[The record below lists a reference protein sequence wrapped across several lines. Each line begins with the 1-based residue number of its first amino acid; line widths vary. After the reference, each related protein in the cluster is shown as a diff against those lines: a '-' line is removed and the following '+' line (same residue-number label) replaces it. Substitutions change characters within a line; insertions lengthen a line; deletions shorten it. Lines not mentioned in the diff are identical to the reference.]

1 MLTTGIILAGGKS
14 SRMGSDKG
22 LIPLNGKPMIEHVI
36 DNLKKLNIPII
47 IISNNSEYSQF
58 GLPVYEDEFKDKGPV
73 AGIYTGLLHSKTDTN
88 IVLSCDV
95 PFASTELLKHL
106 LENSQ
111 DSAVTLPKL
120 NGKIH
125 PLIGIYKTNTLPTF
139 KEHLKND
146 QRKLIKVCNR
156 LNSRILD
163 LSSNSEFND
172 ETLFKNMNT
181 EEDLKS

>member
-1 MLTTGIILAGGKS
+1 MQITGIILAGGKS

-36 DNLKKLNIPII
+36 NHLKKLDIPII
-47 IISNNSEYSQF
+47 IISNNPEYEKF

-95 PFASTELLKHL
+95 PFVSTELLQYL
-106 LENSQ
+106 LDNSKNNR
-111 DSAVTLPKL
+111 VTLPKL

-125 PLIGIYKTNTLPTF
+125 PLVGVYKTDSLPTF

-146 QRKLIKVCNR
+146 QRKLIKVCNH
-156 LNSRILD
+156 LNSCILD
-163 LSSNSEFND
+163 LSSHPELNNEA
-172 ETLFKNMNT
+172 LFKNMNT
-181 EEDLKS
+181 QEDLKS